1 MRDLLQQGLVRL
13 PCCNERKSLIICRR
27 VLKQRNDKSGY
38 IVLLTGLAFT
48 VEARIGDTKDQAAAR
63 YGKPLKCEQEDGVE
77 GCSYNS
83 GRFFVKCWYLAG
95 VVGALMVKTLDDT
108 PFSQDEIDVIRNANS
123 GGSSWKEKPAE
134 LSQMREY
141 ERADGKAWITIIK
154 GNYLF
159 TESVQFRAAKEGMSK
174 F

>member
-1 MRDLLQQGLVRL
+1 MHQNEKQKQITRAVILL
-13 PCCNERKSLIICRR
+13 
-27 VLKQRNDKSGY
+27 
-38 IVLLTGLAFT
+38 LLTGLAFT

-63 YGKPLKCEQEDGVE
+63 YGKPLKCEQEEGVE
-77 GCSYNS
+77 GCSHNS
-83 GRFFVKCWYLAG
+83 GRFFVKCWYLDG
-95 VVGALMVKTLDDT
+95 VVGALMVRTVDDT

-134 LSQMREY
+134 LSQRREY

-159 TESVQFRAAKEGMSK
+159 IESVQFSRRKERDVKVLRRDRGGRSRAVFASVG
-174 F
+174 